1 MPLLGNVVRFHEAAL
16 ANAKI
21 MNAKCQLIAGVFCV
35 KERRLNMAEPVGIWL
50 HDRNLKLISK
60 DHDALSYRV
69 RASWVKD
76 HADYPIKPGMTVVI
90 GNIKPPNQ
98 LKNVLVLKVGS
109 AELKRDGSLVISG
122 ERIKSVPKNLI

>member
-1 MPLLGNVVRFHEAAL
+1 
-16 ANAKI
+16 
-21 MNAKCQLIAGVFCV
+21 
-35 KERRLNMAEPVGIWL
+35 MAEPVGIWL
-50 HDRNLKLISK
+50 HDRNLKLISN
-60 DHDALSYRV
+60 DRDALSYRI

-76 HADYPIKPGMTVVI
+76 HTDYPIKPGMTVVI

-98 LKNVLVLKVGS
+98 LKNVLVLKVVS

>member
-1 MPLLGNVVRFHEAAL
+1 
-16 ANAKI
+16 
-21 MNAKCQLIAGVFCV
+21 
-35 KERRLNMAEPVGIWL
+35 MAEPVGIWL

-90 GNIKPPNQ
+90 GNIKPPNKM
-98 LKNVLVLKVGS
+98 KNVMVLKVGS

>member
-1 MPLLGNVVRFHEAAL
+1 
-16 ANAKI
+16 
-21 MNAKCQLIAGVFCV
+21 
-35 KERRLNMAEPVGIWL
+35 MAEPVGIWL

-90 GNIKPPNQ
+90 GNIKPNQ
-98 LKNVLVLKVGS
+98 LKNVLVLKVVS
-109 AELKRDGSLVISG
+109 AELKKDGSLVISG